1 MERIRC
7 AGVSKRF
14 TRGTASAHLIRSG
27 LGWENSRSDWFWALQ
42 DVDLSVSGSGKR
54 IGIIGENGSGKTTLL
69 RIIAGVT
76 EPTDGTVMVRGRV
89 VPLLEL
95 GAGMHPDL
103 TGRENVYL
111 NGMILG
117 MQRREVRRKLDRI
130 VEFAGVAD
138 FLDMPL
144 KHYSIG
150 MTMRLGFSVATH
162 VDADILLLDE
172 AWGVGDA
179 HFQAKSAEQLRRM
192 HAQGICSLL
201 VSHDL
206 EILRRL
212 TDQALWLRAGR
223 MAAFGPTDA
232 VIQSYL
238 ASGPGE

>member
-1 MERIRC
+1 MERLRC

-14 TRGTASAHLIRSG
+14 TRGTAVAHLIRNR
-27 LGWENSRSDWFWALQ
+27 LGQKNGSPDWFWALR
-42 DVDLSVSGSGKR
+42 DVDLSISGSGKR

-76 EPTDGTVMVRGRV
+76 EPTGGIVTVRGRV

-103 TGRENVYL
+103 TGRENIYL
-111 NGMILG
+111 NGIILG

-144 KHYSIG
+144 KHYSVG
-150 MTMRLGFSVATH
+150 MTMRLGFSVAVH

-179 HFQAKSAEQLRRM
+179 HFQTKSAEQLRRM

-212 TDQALWLRAGR
+212 TDETLWLKAGR
-223 MAAFGPTDA
+223 VAAFGPTGA

-238 ASGPGE
+238 ASGPGD

>member
-1 MERIRC
+1 MERVRC
-7 AGVSKRF
+7 VGVSKRF
-14 TRGTASAHLIRSG
+14 TRGAAGISLIRKQRVREDG
-27 LGWENSRSDWFWALQ
+27 RSDWFWALR
-42 DVDLSVSGSGKR
+42 DVDLSIIGSGKR

-76 EPTDGTVMVRGRV
+76 EPTSGTVMVRGRV

-103 TGRENVYL
+103 TGRENIYL
-111 NGMILG
+111 NGIILG
-117 MQRREVRRKLDRI
+117 MQRREVRRKLNRI

-144 KHYSIG
+144 KHYSVG
-150 MTMRLGFSVATH
+150 MSMRLGFSVATH
-162 VDADILLLDE
+162 VEADILLLDE

-192 HAQGICSLL
+192 HAQGVCSLL
-201 VSHDL
+201 VSYDL

-212 TDQALWLRAGR
+212 TDQALWLKAGR
-223 MAAFGPTDA
+223 AEAFGPTSE
-232 VIQSYL
+232 VIRSYL
-238 ASGPGE
+238 ASGLGE